1 MAEQRP
7 ERPQRKGARPGGPA
21 NGGLKFGRGLF
32 GWILFICLAIMLF
45 MLLSQNRGGAKN
57 LPWSEFLS
65 ALDPQGGGTL
75 AAAVAPDK
83 GNNTAQQQQAPKTGP
98 SVSTPP
104 AAFRCGRPSRP
115 GPPRGRPCC
124 SPRSTSPRPTGS
136 PTGSS

>member
-57 LPWSEFLS
+57 LPWSEFLTV
-65 ALDPQGGGTL
+65 LDPQGGGGSL
-75 AAAVAPDK
+75 AAAVAPEK
-83 GNNTAQQQQAPKTGP
+83 GNATGPQQTPKTGP
-98 SVSTPP
+98 SVS
-104 AAFRCGRPSRP
+104 
-115 GPPRGRPCC
+115 
-124 SPRSTSPRPTGS
+124 
-136 PTGSS
+136 

>member
-7 ERPQRKGARPGGPA
+7 ERPQRKGARPGGPPTAGAQPRPGGPA

-57 LPWSEFLS
+57 LPWSEILS
-65 ALDPQGGGTL
+65 ALDPQGCGAL
-75 AAAVAPDK
+75 AAQVAPDK
-83 GNNTAQQQQAPKTGP
+83 SNKTAQKQPQPPKTGP

-104 AAFRCGRPSRP
+104 ASAAAARPAIEYMAIE
-115 GPPRGRPCC
+115 G
-124 SPRSTSPRPTGS
+124 
-136 PTGSS
+136 